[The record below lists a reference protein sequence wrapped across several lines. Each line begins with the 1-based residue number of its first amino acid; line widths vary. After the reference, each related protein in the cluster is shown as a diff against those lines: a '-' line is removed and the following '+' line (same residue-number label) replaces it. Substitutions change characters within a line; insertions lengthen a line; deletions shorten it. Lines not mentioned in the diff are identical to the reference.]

1 VQPVLHKLFIFLMA
15 VLVIVP
21 SAVAGTSSGLAQV
34 KQATQQFRSLGTA
47 KTAGYGILVDAKK
60 IACID
65 VPGTGGMGVH
75 YVNGKLVGDAA
86 VTAAKPEALVYQ
98 PAAGGAMKLVAVE
111 YVVFKAKWDAAHA
124 TPPSL
129 FGRPFSLTAKPNRFG
144 LPAFYSLHAWIYK
157 NNPMGTFSPWNP
169 RVTCTA

>member
-65 VPGTGGMGVH
+65 MPGT
-75 YVNGKLVGDAA
+75 GDAA